1 MLGFLMFSGESKEN
15 VEKERVKSE
24 LKDSHP
30 VKFFKN
36 EEYSLFAARK
46 ESVLFSSSYEKRCSG
61 TSKSAASI

>member
-1 MLGFLMFSGESKEN
+1 MLGFLIFLGESKGN

-36 EEYSLFAARK
+36 EEYKFLC
-46 ESVLFSSSYEKRCSG
+46 LQ
-61 TSKSAASI
+61 